1 MKSKMNIKSII
12 IVCLLCIVSLFFI
25 NKSFANNT
33 AKIAVDTA
41 NLRSAPSEDGTI
53 VELLSKDQEV
63 EILEKTS
70 NWYKIK
76 FGQLT
81 GYVREDL
88 LIVQNS
94 ENVPNTQNTTT
105 NSEQNQTNNET
116 TQNVSNT
123 NSTTDNT
130 NTSKETTYIV
140 LEDTKLKIVPLI
152 NSTDIIEVKKDEEVK
167 IIEKINGWVCIETKT
182 SKGWIREDKIGTKQ
196 STEAQANTE
205 NQNTENT
212 NTEAQNPETS
222 SQEQNTFQPKTQY
235 IASESVN
242 LRAAANT
249 SSEVLQSLVL
259 NTHVEVIGQENDW
272 SKVRVNG
279 KEGYILTSLLS
290 DTKKETSRG
299 STVSRQAQT
308 NTTKATT
315 QASTSTPAPAP
326 SANASSVVDY
336 AKQFIG
342 SRYVYGGS
350 SPSGFDCSGFTSY
363 VYKQFGVSLNR
374 TAAGQYSNGV
384 AVSRSELAP
393 GDLVMFGK
401 SGINHVGIYIG
412 GGQIVHAANSSR
424 GVTIDTIN
432 SGYYNNN
439 YVGARRVK

>member
-41 NLRSAPSEDGTI
+41 NLRSTPSEDGTI

-63 EILEKTS
+63 EILEKTN
-70 NWYKIK
+70 NWYRIK

-94 ENVPNTQNTTT
+94 ESVQNTTT
-105 NSEQNQTNNET
+105 SSEQNQVNTET
-116 TQNVSNT
+116 SQNS
-123 NSTTDNT
+123 STP
-130 NTSKETTYIV
+130 NTSKDSYIV

-167 IIEKINGWVCIETKT
+167 IIEKVNGWVCIETKT
-182 SKGWIREDKIGTKQ
+182 SKGWIREEKIGTKQ
-196 STEAQANTE
+196 STESQTNTE

-212 NTEAQNPETS
+212 NTEAQNTETAN
-222 SQEQNTFQPKTQY
+222 QEQTTFQTKTQY

-259 NTHVEVIGQENDW
+259 NTQVEVIGEENDW

-299 STVSRQAQT
+299 STVSRQSQA
-308 NTTKATT
+308 NTTKTTT